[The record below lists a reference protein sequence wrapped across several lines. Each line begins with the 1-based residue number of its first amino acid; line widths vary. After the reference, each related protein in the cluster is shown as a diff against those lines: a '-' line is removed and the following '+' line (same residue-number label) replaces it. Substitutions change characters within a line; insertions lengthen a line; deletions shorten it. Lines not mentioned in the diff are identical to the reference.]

1 MGTTLCYHAGRIQR
15 ASRKN
20 FKNAVLNSVCLA
32 APLSACTPDRDSISL
47 QQCFRLAE
55 EFNVTRPRVRA
66 GMMEVLRGL
75 DISQGGVPA
84 PDTAAPAEPS

>member
-1 MGTTLCYHAGRIQR
+1 MGTTLCYRAGRIQR

-32 APLSACTPDRDSISL
+32 APLAACTPGRDSISL
-47 QQCFRLAE
+47 QQCFRLAKD
-55 EFNVTRPRVRA
+55 FNVTRPRVRA

-75 DISQGGVPA
+75 DINQGGIPA
-84 PDTAAPAEPS
+84 PDTAASAEPS